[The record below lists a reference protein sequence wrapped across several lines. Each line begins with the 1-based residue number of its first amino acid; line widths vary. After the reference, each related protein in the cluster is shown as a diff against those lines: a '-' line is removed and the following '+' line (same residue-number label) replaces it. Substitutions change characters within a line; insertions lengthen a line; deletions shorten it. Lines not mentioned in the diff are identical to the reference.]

1 MPDRIPYLPLLGR
14 VAGIPWNRWPE
25 CHGITGRNHMER
37 VAVLA
42 WNTQPHRARLV
53 SCVTVPLVLSTEMA
67 SLPW

>member
-42 WNTQPHRARLV
+42 WNTQV
-53 SCVTVPLVLSTEMA
+53 G
-67 SLPW
+67 